1 MSSQP
6 SAVDSDAAIGGTV
19 TSFPNEKLISSAR
32 SPGSAAIGGAGEPAA
47 QNDGDSLAA
56 AIRCLLRKDSAE
68 LAESQ
73 VQLLVGRV
81 VDAMQEG
88 LLICDERG
96 IIVYVNER
104 LCQMLGG
111 SREEFLDRSVTE
123 HFDGMYTRLMEAR
136 ERDER
141 ACYFAAE
148 WRKTT
153 GVACKFKVTADLM
166 DTADGTHVGWYGVLR
181 DFTGRSQAEA
191 ALRRSESEAR
201 SLSTQLL
208 AAQDEERQRIARE
221 LEISVGE
228 ALGGVTFGLEACVE
242 LINRG
247 EPDAAASLA
256 LLSITKIQSALE
268 DVRHISMSLHP
279 STLDDLGVLATIGWL
294 AREFK
299 GSYRQLNL
307 ETSIDVCEEEIPV
320 SAKTAIY
327 RIIQEALNNVLM
339 HAQARNVSLTL
350 RDHGGHFE
358 LIIQDDGI
366 GFAPGFAPVQVVAVA
381 DGGGVGVASMRE
393 RAAATGGCFTLDTE
407 VGRGTTIRVAW
418 PSRFSN
424 SVAPASAHKRQPDN
438 GL

>member
-1 MSSQP
+1 MSSRP

-19 TSFPNEKLISSAR
+19 SSFPNEKLISSAR

-111 SREEFLDRSVTE
+111 SREEFLNRSVTE
-123 HFDGMYTRLMEAR
+123 HFDGMYARLMEAR

-141 ACYFAAE
+141 ACHFAAE

-153 GVACKFKVTADLM
+153 GMACKFKVTAELM
-166 DTADGTHVGWYGVLR
+166 DTAEGTQVGWYSVLR

-228 ALGGVTFGLEACVE
+228 ALGGVTFGLEACAE

-256 LLSITKIQSALE
+256 LLSITKIQSALQ

-299 GSYRQLNL
+299 GGYRQLNL

-339 HAQARNVSLTL
+339 HAQARNVSLSL
-350 RDHGGHFE
+350 RDHRGHFE

-366 GFAPGFAPVQVVAVA
+366 GFAPVQVVAVA
-381 DGGGVGVASMRE
+381 DGRGVGVASMRE

-424 SVAPASAHKRQPDN
+424 SVAPASTHKRQPDK